1 MPARRL
7 AQSEALRFSLT
18 LRCAGSVMPVSRR
31 YLAPGQF
38 QFITPS
44 VYRRL
49 KLFDSYHLP
58 PVAHTSFFMY
68 VPLRPHPTKAHT

>member
-18 LRCAGSVMPVSRR
+18 LRCADSVMPVSRR

-58 PVAHTSFFMY
+58 AVARTSFFVY
-68 VPLRPHPTKAHT
+68 APVCPPPE